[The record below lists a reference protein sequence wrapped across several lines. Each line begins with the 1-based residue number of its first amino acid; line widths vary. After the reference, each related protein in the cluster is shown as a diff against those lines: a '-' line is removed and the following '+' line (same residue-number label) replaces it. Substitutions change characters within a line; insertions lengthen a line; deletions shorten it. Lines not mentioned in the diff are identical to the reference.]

1 MVDTPE
7 DYQNEI
13 EFLQNVTGKYFPVY
27 KTEIQFDI
35 VSVYVRVFDGEDVEE
50 RFDSLRKELVPQNYI
65 PFLDEESGEYII
77 KYRKQEEKSYRSI
90 KSNLVMLFITIGTAL
105 IAGTYQ
111 WGNYDPVGGM
121 FSLHNLLYGGFY
133 FTLPLL
139 TILGIHEMGHYF
151 MARLHKIKAS
161 LPFFMPA
168 PPPLGTIGA
177 FISIREPIP
186 DKKSLLDVG
195 IAGPI
200 CGFIVAIPVS
210 IIGLYLGAT
219 GNPSP
224 PVAENGFRFLW
235 SNPII
240 IRGLAALLPWH
251 ITQNLHPTLFAG
263 WVGFLVTG
271 LNLMPASQL
280 DGGHVIRSLMGDN
293 SKYVSY
299 LAFGFLITVGIWKY
313 PGWIIFGVLI
323 LFLGGVKHP
332 PPLNDIT
339 KLDNK
344 RKIIGVLGVVILLV
358 SFHPIPVEQQQYS
371 YDFKVDLDGV
381 SDHNIFVNGST
392 SYEIDVE
399 NTGKNIRE
407 DDGIMYNVSYSLT
420 NKSWQSQLSYK
431 YKMGNDWNYRNITG
445 NQTYVRLEVKENI
458 TYRLV
463 LKPAGD
469 YKNKTDIRFKVKSN
483 ATGRK
488 RELKLTTKLGYG
500 MGSDVTGEDMLIGD
514 VFLMD
519 KNRTRYEFNVTV
531 NNRGRFDSYGI
542 HTLHMSN
549 TSWNVSYSLGNRTND
564 KLNFTVERGSSV
576 NIKMVIY
583 SDKPLSKSKD
593 TVEVNFIIQSDRT
606 PLKGK
611 HELVGVVP

>member
-1 MVDTPE
+1 MVDSPE
-7 DYQNEI
+7 DYKNEI
-13 EFLQNVTGKYFPVY
+13 EFLQNVTGKHFPVY
-27 KTEIQFDI
+27 KTEVEYNI
-35 VSVYVRVFDGEDVEE
+35 VSVYVRVFDGEDIED

-65 PFLDEESGEYII
+65 PFLSEDSGEYII
-77 KYRKQEEKSYRSI
+77 KYKKQEEKSYRGV
-90 KSNLVMLFITIGTAL
+90 KTNLIMLFITIGTAL

-111 WGNYDPVGGM
+111 WGTYDPVNGM

-224 PVAENGFRFLW
+224 PVSGQGVRFLW

-240 IRGLAALLPWH
+240 IQGLAALLPWNV
-251 ITQNLHPTLFAG
+251 TTNLHPTLFAG

-271 LNLMPASQL
+271 LNLLPASQL
-280 DGGHVIRSLMGDN
+280 DGGHVIRSLLGDN
-293 SKYVSY
+293 SKFISY
-299 LAFGFLITVGIWKY
+299 AAFGFLMIVGIWRY
-313 PGWIIFGVLI
+313 PGWILFAVLI

-332 PPLNDIT
+332 PPLNDIS

-344 RKIIGVLGVVILLV
+344 RKIVGVIGVVILIV

-371 YDFKVDLDGV
+371 YDFQMQLEGV
-381 SDHNIFVNGST
+381 PDRTVLVNET
-392 SYEIDVE
+392 TDYYI
-399 NTGKNIRE
+399 NLKNKGKNIEE
-407 DDGIMYNVSYSLT
+407 DQGIIYNVSYKLS
-420 NKSWQSQLSYK
+420 NESWQSRLSYREK
-431 YKMGNDWNYRNITG
+431 VGNNWTYVNVSG
-445 NQTYVRLEVKENI
+445 NQTYANLDVKDNI
-458 TYRLV
+458 TYRLTIKSV
-463 LKPAGD
+463 KEST
-469 YKNKTDIRFKVKSN
+469 NQTDISFKVKSN
-483 ATGRK
+483 ATDK
-488 RELKLTTKLGYG
+488 EKVIKLSSKLGYS
-500 MGSDVTGEDMLIGD
+500 MNATLTGDDMLIKD

-519 KNRTRYEFNVTV
+519 KERTNYRFNISLE
-531 NNRGRFDSYGI
+531 NKGRLDCYGI
-542 HTLHMSN
+542 STLNISN
-549 TSWNVSYSLGNRTND
+549 SSWSISYSLDAKTGEN
-564 KLNFTVERGSSV
+564 LNFTVG
-576 NIKMVIY
+576 KF
-583 SDKPLSKSKD
+583 SKSNINMVLYADEPLEKSGE
-593 TVEVNFIIQSDRT
+593 TVKLRIKIVSHNTDMSREHEII
-606 PLKGK
+606 
-611 HELVGVVP
+611 GVVP

>member
-1 MVDTPE
+1 MVETPD
-7 DYQNEI
+7 DYKNEI
-13 EFLQNVTGKYFPVY
+13 EFLQGVTGKFFPVY
-27 KTEIQFDI
+27 KTEVEFDI
-35 VSVYVRVFDGEDVEE
+35 VSVYVRVFDGEDIED

-65 PFLDEESGEYII
+65 PFLSEESGEYIV
-77 KYRKQEEKSYRSI
+77 KYKKQEEKNYRSV
-90 KSNLVMLFITIGTAL
+90 KTNLMMLFITIGTAL

-111 WGNYDPVGGM
+111 WGIYDPVGGM
-121 FSLHNLLYGGFY
+121 FSLYNLLYGGFY

-151 MARLHKIKAS
+151 MAKFHKIKAS

-200 CGFIVAIPVS
+200 CGFIVAVPVS

-224 PVAENGFRFLW
+224 PMAEDGFRFLW

-240 IRGLAALLPWH
+240 IQGLAAVLPWH

-271 LNLMPASQL
+271 LNLLPASQL
-280 DGGHVIRSLMGDN
+280 DGGHVVRSLLGEN
-293 SKYVSY
+293 SKYISY
-299 LAFGFLITVGIWKY
+299 LAFGFLMVVGIWKY

-339 KLDNK
+339 NLDNK
-344 RKIIGVLGVVILLV
+344 RKIIGVLGVVILLI

-371 YDFKVDLDGV
+371 YDFQMELDGV
-381 SDHNIFVNGST
+381 RDHNVLVNGST
-392 SYEIDVE
+392 SYEIDLR
-399 NTGKNIRE
+399 NTGKNIQE
-407 DDGIMYNVSYSLT
+407 DDGITYNVSYSLS

-431 YKMGNDWNYRNITG
+431 ENMGDSWRYVNITG
-445 NQTYVRLEVKENI
+445 NQTYVRLDVGENI
-458 TYRLV
+458 TYKLTIEEE
-463 LKPAGD
+463 GSTT
-469 YKNKTDIRFKVKSN
+469 NKTDIEFKVKSN
-483 ATGRK
+483 ATGRTK
-488 RELKLTTKLGYG
+488 TMKMTTKLGFSMNTKISG
-500 MGSDVTGEDMLIGD
+500 KDMLIKD
-514 VFLMD
+514 VFLMERE
-519 KNRTRYEFNVTV
+519 KTSYIFNLTV
-531 NNRGRFDSYGI
+531 NNKGRLDSYRI
-542 HTLHMSN
+542 DTVRVSN
-549 TSWNVSYSLGNRTND
+549 RSWNVSYTLNNKTGEN
-564 KLNFTVERGSSV
+564 LNFTVQRGSSADV
-576 NIKMVIY
+576 KMVLY
-583 SDKPLSKSKD
+583 SDQPMTRSKESIKI
-593 TVEVNFIIQSDRT
+593 ELKIESDRT
-606 PLKGK
+606 TLSRE
-611 HELVGVVP
+611 HEIVGVLP

>member
-7 DYQNEI
+7 DYKNEI

-151 MARLHKIKAS
+151 MARFHKIKAS

-210 IIGLYLGAT
+210 IIGLYLGL
-219 GNPSP
+219 N
-224 PVAENGFRFLW
+224 FL
-235 SNPII
+235 SN
-240 IRGLAALLPWH
+240 H
-251 ITQNLHPTLFAG
+251 HHQ
-263 WVGFLVTG
+263 
-271 LNLMPASQL
+271 
-280 DGGHVIRSLMGDN
+280 
-293 SKYVSY
+293 
-299 LAFGFLITVGIWKY
+299 
-313 PGWIIFGVLI
+313 
-323 LFLGGVKHP
+323 
-332 PPLNDIT
+332 
-339 KLDNK
+339 
-344 RKIIGVLGVVILLV
+344 LLV
-358 SFHPIPVEQQQYS
+358 I
-371 YDFKVDLDGV
+371 
-381 SDHNIFVNGST
+381 
-392 SYEIDVE
+392 
-399 NTGKNIRE
+399 
-407 DDGIMYNVSYSLT
+407 
-420 NKSWQSQLSYK
+420 
-431 YKMGNDWNYRNITG
+431 
-445 NQTYVRLEVKENI
+445 
-458 TYRLV
+458 
-463 LKPAGD
+463 
-469 YKNKTDIRFKVKSN
+469 
-483 ATGRK
+483 
-488 RELKLTTKLGYG
+488 
-500 MGSDVTGEDMLIGD
+500 
-514 VFLMD
+514 
-519 KNRTRYEFNVTV
+519 
-531 NNRGRFDSYGI
+531 
-542 HTLHMSN
+542 
-549 TSWNVSYSLGNRTND
+549 
-564 KLNFTVERGSSV
+564 
-576 NIKMVIY
+576 
-583 SDKPLSKSKD
+583 
-593 TVEVNFIIQSDRT
+593 
-606 PLKGK
+606 
-611 HELVGVVP
+611 